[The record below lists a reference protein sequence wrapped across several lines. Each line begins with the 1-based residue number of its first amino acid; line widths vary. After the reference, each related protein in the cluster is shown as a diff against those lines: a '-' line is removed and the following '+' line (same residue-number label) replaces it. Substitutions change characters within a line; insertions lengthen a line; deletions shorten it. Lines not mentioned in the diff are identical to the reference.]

1 MTAANADRATTA
13 RRERILLVGSS
24 GGHLAQLLALR
35 PWWEEHERAWVT
47 FDTADAVGALRDE
60 KHVTWSYHPTTRNI
74 PNLLRNTVQAVAVL
88 RRFKPT
94 VIVSTGAAS
103 AVPYFVLGRAAG
115 VRTVYIE
122 VFDRI
127 DSATLT
133 GRLVRPFTDLML
145 VQWPEQAPLYDDSV
159 TIGPLL

>member
-1 MTAANADRATTA
+1 MSGVAAG

-35 PWWEEHERAWVT
+35 PWWEAHERAWVT

-60 KHVTWSYHPTTRNI
+60 EQVTWSHHPTTRNV
-74 PNLLRNTVQAVAVL
+74 PNLLRNTAQAVTVL
-88 RRFKPT
+88 RRFRPT

-145 VQWPEQAPLYDDSV
+145 VQWPEQTQLYDDSV
-159 TIGPLL
+159 AIGPLL